1 MCTDIEDVQLF
12 LLSCWV
18 LTRCF
23 HFVTCLYLIFHG
35 QIPLRLLL
43 TYSGWKLCTAATGTL
58 ENGGQRSPC
67 YFINLWFPE
76 ESGSC
81 CSSADLRLVRPLMIK
96 SVSQCFG
103 GVSIVCICSVC
114 VVCVFVWNEA
124 KCLWTFTIDVLITVG
139 WKTVTG
145 EKRDIGYSHFICFR
159 GGEKKICFL
168 SAYLFILLIKHFKIV
183 CLSENYI
190 SYFESYYLSYTN
202 NIRMQV
208 KATAETNSYPDAD
221 YPSSLLHCQGRD
233 AFADCVFFFFLV
245 KDHLLCKIFPPVAW
259 KYPKKRYAK

>member
-1 MCTDIEDVQLF
+1 MVKF
-12 LLSCWV
+12 LYISFSPTVAESYALQPQGLWRMEV
-18 LTRCF
+18 KG
-23 HFVTCLYLIFHG
+23 HHVT
-35 QIPLRLLL
+35 LL
-43 TYSGWKLCTAATGTL
+43 TCDF
-58 ENGGQRSPC
+58 QRKVAHVVLQL
-67 YFINLWFPE
+67 IWDWL
-76 ESGSC
+76 
-81 CSSADLRLVRPLMIK
+81 RPLMIK